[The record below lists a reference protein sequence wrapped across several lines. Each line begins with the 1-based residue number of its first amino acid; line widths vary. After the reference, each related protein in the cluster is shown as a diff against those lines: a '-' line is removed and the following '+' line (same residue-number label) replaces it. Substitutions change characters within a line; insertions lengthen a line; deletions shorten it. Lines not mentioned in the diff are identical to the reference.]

1 MPYKTKWPDSRQT
14 SQGQK
19 LTTSN
24 PNDTHFA
31 AARKAFSNRKLN
43 RDSLPS
49 PAKYLNEHG
58 MLAKAPRGE
67 WVSITCPVHAGGNE
81 SNPSLRVSL
90 IDGHFKCMACSAKG
104 GDVIALHRLITGA
117 SFMEAV
123 LDLGG
128 RFDG

>member
-1 MPYKTKWPDSRQT
+1 
-14 SQGQK
+14 
-19 LTTSN
+19 
-24 PNDTHFA
+24 
-31 AARKAFSNRKLN
+31 
-43 RDSLPS
+43 LPS

-58 MLAKAPRGE
+58 MLAKPPRGE
-67 WVSITCPVHAGGNE
+67 WVSVTCPAHAGGSE

-90 IDGHFKCMACSAKG
+90 VNGNFKCMACGAKG

-128 RFDG
+128 RVDG

>member
-1 MPYKTKWPDSRQT
+1 
-14 SQGQK
+14 
-19 LTTSN
+19 
-24 PNDTHFA
+24 
-31 AARKAFSNRKLN
+31 
-43 RDSLPS
+43 
-49 PAKYLNEHG
+49 
-58 MLAKAPRGE
+58 MLAKAPCSE

-81 SNPSLRVSL
+81 CTPSMRVSL
-90 IDGHFKCMACSAKG
+90 IDGHFKCMACGEKG